1 MLGIMK
7 GLVENW
13 NIFALNCTWKI
24 QKQKQIVPLFEN
36 VEDEEQKF
44 FWLLKMFTIIPLYEF
59 LVYLKR

>member
-24 QKQKQIVPLFEN
+24 QKQKQIV
-36 VEDEEQKF
+36 EDGEQKF